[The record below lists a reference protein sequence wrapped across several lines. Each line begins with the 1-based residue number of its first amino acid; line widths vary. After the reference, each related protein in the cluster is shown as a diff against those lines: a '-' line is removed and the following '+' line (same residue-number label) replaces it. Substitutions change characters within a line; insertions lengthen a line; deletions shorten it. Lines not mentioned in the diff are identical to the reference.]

1 MVQGHDQGG
10 LEGQDV
16 GSFSFS
22 APPAGFDRQGN
33 PPSGLTS
40 AAGDGGGPREP
51 GSETT
56 MSHQPKGK
64 PSSSYPPIFRAKQGE
79 SYQDWK
85 RAVSFWLGGEGGQI
99 PVSLIGPR
107 IMVQLRDRAA
117 QLVRH
122 LENSDVNGG
131 GGMELIFKTL
141 ERSPL
146 VKQLDK
152 HRVDHHRRRLMSL
165 CRVSGESLESYV
177 TSRSFY
183 RTQ

>member
-1 MVQGHDQGG
+1 MAAHGISPGDRAQQGSSMEYGGDQRSQGGLCGHDQGG
-10 LEGQDV
+10 LGGQEV

-22 APPAGFDRQGN
+22 APPAGFDRHGN

-40 AAGDGGGPREP
+40 AAGDGGGPKEP

-56 MSHQPKGK
+56 EGTQPKGK

-99 PVSLIGPR
+99 PGNLIGPR

-122 LENSDVNGG
+122 LENTDVNGPG
-131 GGMELIFKTL
+131 GG
-141 ERSPL
+141 P
-146 VKQLDK
+146 
-152 HRVDHHRRRLMSL
+152 
-165 CRVSGESLESYV
+165 
-177 TSRSFY
+177 
-183 RTQ
+183 